1 MRSRVKRHV
10 KIAIFE
16 QNFLSMKKY
25 ISICLLA
32 VCVFMP
38 QMVFGWGMIGHRV
51 IGELA
56 QKNLTKQAATRI
68 DQVLG
73 HVDVAMVANW
83 GDFVR
88 SDDNFKGCEVW
99 HYKDIVAGLSRED
112 FNKEVVTKNNGELVF
127 HVLQL
132 IADLKK
138 DPNNEENLKMLI
150 HLIGDMHMPLH
161 MGNTEDKGGNTQ
173 RLKWF
178 GRDISLHSLWD
189 DALIDYQK
197 LSYTEYADYLA
208 KKSTDT
214 KLTFTRSMVL
224 DWAWDTYQ
232 IAPKVYESVSETSN
246 AYRYNFLYISLV
258 ESRLTFAG
266 ERLAAVLNY
275 LYDK

>member
-56 QKNLTKQAATRI
+56 QKNLTKPAATRI
-68 DQVLG
+68 NQVLG

-88 SDDNFKGCEVW
+88 SDDNFKGREVW
-99 HYKDIVAGLSRED
+99 HYKDIAPGLSREE
-112 FNKEVVTKNNGELVF
+112 FNKEAVTKNDGELIF
-127 HVLQL
+127 RIFQL

-138 DPNNEENLKMLI
+138 DPNNGENLKMLI

-161 MGNTEDKGGNTQ
+161 MGNPEDKGGNTQ

-208 KKSTDT
+208 KKSADS